1 MWKIKNAKPQSLQ
14 NVVLALLIARVIAI
28 VEVLNFV
35 PHLFHPE
42 YEMAEVL
49 FPPKTAED
57 LALEGQEGQEAPI
70 FSHYSDFVDE
80 SCTF

>member
-1 MWKIKNAKPQSLQ
+1 M
-14 NVVLALLIARVIAI
+14 LALLIAIIIAI

-42 YEMAEVL
+42 YEMGEVL
-49 FPPKTAED
+49 FPPKTAEQ
-57 LALEGQEGQEAPI
+57 LAIEGQEGQKALI

-80 SCTF
+80 SCIF